1 MRSRGCQPVRRGRAR
16 ICTCRDLVARGHA
29 TAHYSQSCRRRTDNA
44 RLVTSSVLLVALTQY
59 GCSSFRVRGPTPDA
73 TPAAEKTITI
83 LPSSPAVRVSDAA
96 QLTLR
101 KGYGI
106 VRLEPPIIWTSSD
119 PEVLKVVSMGERAH
133 IVGSRPG
140 NARVSVNTA
149 NAYSAWVTVRVY
161 PQASV
166 SNREHS

>member
-1 MRSRGCQPVRRGRAR
+1 MKLAIFVKRAVSRSWWVITPQPMHRAVRWH
-16 ICTCRDLVARGHA
+16 HA
-29 TAHYSQSCRRRTDNA
+29 SQNPVMPRTA

-149 NAYSAWVTVRVY
+149 NGYSAWVTVRVY